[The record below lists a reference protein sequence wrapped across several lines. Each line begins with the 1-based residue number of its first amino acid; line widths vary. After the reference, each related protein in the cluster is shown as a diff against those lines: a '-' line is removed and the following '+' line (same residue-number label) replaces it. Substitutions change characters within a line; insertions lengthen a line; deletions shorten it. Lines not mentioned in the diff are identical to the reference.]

1 MRRSRDLE
9 RAHVGDPAAPRFV
22 TSAPVAASAG
32 PDRVRLRIGIQAS
45 RRITRSK
52 SCNFFQKKLETPVHR
67 IIIHFVPL
75 DDDFGDWATPKES
88 KAGHFLRR
96 SSSPPSRMP
105 APLTMLLNENDVPL
119 QPLALFTEWL
129 QAAAAAHLPEPGAMT
144 LATATADGAPSA
156 RMVLLR
162 GFDERGLVF
171 YTNYRS
177 RKAAE
182 LDANPNAALVL
193 FWASLHR
200 QIRVEGTVEKVSAAE
215 SDTYFHSRP
224 RSSRLGAIAS
234 PQSAV
239 IAGRHVLDD
248 RLAELLRCT
257 PTARC
262 HAHPTGAAT
271 GSCRQC
277 SSSGRDATAGCTIAS
292 AIAGRMAPGLSS
304 GSAP

>member
-1 MRRSRDLE
+1 
-9 RAHVGDPAAPRFV
+9 VPR
-22 TSAPVAASAG
+22 
-32 PDRVRLRIGIQAS
+32 
-45 RRITRSK
+45 
-52 SCNFFQKKLETPVHR
+52 
-67 IIIHFVPL
+67 
-75 DDDFGDWATPKES
+75 
-88 KAGHFLRR
+88 
-96 SSSPPSRMP
+96 
-105 APLTMLLNENDVPL
+105 
-119 QPLALFTEWL
+119 QPLALFTQWL
-129 QAAAAAHLPEPGAMT
+129 QAAADAHLPEPGAMT

-248 RLAELLRCT
+248 RLAELLRLYADGEV
-257 PTARC
+257 PRPPHWGGYRVVPAMFEFW
-262 HAHPTGAAT
+262 
-271 GSCRQC
+271 Q
-277 SSSGRDATAGCTIAS
+277 GRDSRLHDRLRYCRADGAWLIE
-292 AIAGRMAPGLSS
+292 RLAP
-304 GSAP
+304 